1 VGLTRAHRTVALTL
15 ALTLVAVGGAVAA
28 RQLLDRSPRFTDPT
42 LTETQASQVAAGL
55 ATALDDLAARFLVG
69 DPATEHLQVLRWD
82 DDVATAPERFAEHLG
97 MIGDASAFVHANAVE
112 LERRRDLGAV
122 TAVETRVVGTT
133 PLGVDDAHAD
143 WVQVDVVQDETLDAG
158 QTSTAVSYGVAVR
171 AGAIVDVRDLDGLLT
186 GASSSAGP
194 VAEGFV
200 AAVLAGDERAVER
213 HTAQT
218 GVTDRELATLRAW
231 LAAAGDIE
239 VAELPASR
247 MGSLQVAYAVPQ
259 RGPLVRFEVT
269 LGATPQVTWETIGA
283 R

>member
-1 VGLTRAHRTVALTL
+1 MGLTRAHRTVALTL

-42 LTETQASQVAAGL
+42 LTETQASQVAASL

-122 TAVETRVVGTT
+122 TAIETRVWDHRSGRRPRTGCR
-133 PLGVDDAHAD
+133 L
-143 WVQVDVVQDETLDAG
+143 
-158 QTSTAVSYGVAVR
+158 TSTRTSARCGAKLDRGGTASRCVR
-171 AGAIVDVRDLDGLLT
+171 GRSSTCATSRAAH

-194 VAEGFV
+194 VAGGRRGG
-200 AAVLAGDERAVER
+200 AAGDERGRAAR
-213 HTAQT
+213 TD
-218 GVTDRELATLRAW
+218 GVT
-231 LAAAGDIE
+231 
-239 VAELPASR
+239 
-247 MGSLQVAYAVPQ
+247 
-259 RGPLVRFEVT
+259 GP
-269 LGATPQVTWETIGA
+269 
-283 R
+283 